1 MTPYEAL
8 EQHFRGINDLAHVF
22 AVLYWDEATM
32 MPLGGGPARANAMAA
47 LAGILHERKSAPAV
61 GELLEA
67 TRSSADELSVWQ
79 QANLHQMQRAWI
91 SSTALPHDLVTAMQ
105 LAATTCE
112 QTWRACRPSEDWATV
127 LPKLES
133 LFQLQR
139 EAAERMG
146 EQQGL
151 SPYDALL
158 DAYEEGLRAD
168 FIDDTFADLKA
179 FLPGFLEQVLELQ
192 AKRPPLPLPG
202 PFPLHQQECLGRK
215 LVRTLGFDFEH
226 GRMDVSHHPFCGG
239 VPDDTRITTRYSDD
253 DFLHALMGSLHETG
267 HALYQQGLP
276 AEWREQPVGDALGM
290 AVHES
295 QSLLME
301 MQVCRGR
308 AFLNYAAGVV
318 REAFGADAGD
328 PVWSAENLHRHYTR
342 VARGYIRVD
351 ADEVTY
357 PLHIILRYEIEKQLF
372 AGQLAPRD
380 LPDAWNEGMQ
390 KLLGLSTAGNL
401 KDGIMQD
408 VHWFGGLF
416 GYFPSYTL
424 GAITAAQ
431 LFATARSEV
440 DGLSDSIEQGDFAPL
455 VGWLRS
461 KVHGQ
466 GRLMN
471 ADALVRSVTGQ
482 PLGTEAFKSHLQARY
497 LTG

>member
-8 EQHFRGINDLAHVF
+8 ENSFRDISHLLHVS

-32 MPLGGGPARANAMAA
+32 MPLGGGSARANAMAA
-47 LAGILHERKSAPAV
+47 LAGILHERITAPEI
-61 GELLEA
+61 GDLLDQA
-67 TRSSADELSVWQ
+67 RSSADDLGVWER
-79 QANLHQMQRAWI
+79 ANLHQMERTWSQN
-91 SSTALPHDLVTAMQ
+91 TALPHELVKAIQ

-112 QTWRACRPSEDWATV
+112 QTWRACRPSEDWTTV

-133 LFQLQR
+133 LFKLQR
-139 EAAERMG
+139 EVAEYMG

-151 SPYDALL
+151 APYDALL
-158 DAYEEGLRAD
+158 DSYEEGLRANFVD
-168 FIDDTFADLKA
+168 ETFADLKA
-179 FLPGFLEQVLELQ
+179 FLPGFLEKVLERQ
-192 AKRPPLPLPG
+192 AQKPPLPLPG
-202 PFPLHQQECLGRK
+202 PFPLNQQEQLGLK
-215 LVRTLGFDFEH
+215 LVQTLGFDFEH
-226 GRMDVSHHPFCGG
+226 GRLDVSHHPFCGG
-239 VPDDTRITTRYSDD
+239 VPDDTRITTRYTED

-276 AEWREQPVGDALGM
+276 AQWREQPVGEALGM
-290 AVHES
+290 AIHES

-308 AFLNYAAGVV
+308 SFLNYAAGAV
-318 REAFGADAGD
+318 REAFGASADD
-328 PVWSAENLHRHYTR
+328 PVWSGENLHRHYTR
-342 VARGYIRVD
+342 VERGYIRVD

-372 AGQLAPRD
+372 SGQLELRD
-380 LPDAWNEGMQ
+380 LPDAWDEGM
-390 KLLGLSTAGNL
+390 KSLLGLSTAGNL
-401 KDGIMQD
+401 KDGVMQD

-431 LFATARSEV
+431 LFATARREI
-440 DGLSDSIEQGDFAPL
+440 DGLSDSIERGDFTPL

-461 KVHGQ
+461 HVHGQ

-471 ADALVRSVTGQ
+471 ADVLVRNVTGE
-482 PLGTEAFKSHLQARY
+482 PLTTAAFKSHLQARY
-497 LTG
+497 LPD